1 MTISA
6 RHDRTVRLLA
16 GRLESIAQA
25 AERAPGGERDLERS
39 ILRAATATRN
49 AVQLELITAVEA
61 EAIWQAVAERHPG
74 AQLLAGRPRL
84 AA

>member
-25 AERAPGGERDLERS
+25 AERTAGGERDLERS
-39 ILRAATATRN
+39 VLRAAAATRN
-49 AVQLELITAVEA
+49 AVQLELLTAA
-61 EAIWQAVAERHPG
+61 EADAIWHAVAERHPG
-74 AQLLAGRPRL
+74 APFLAGGPPL